1 MKAETE
7 REIEEILARV
17 AYCAIPINWATNNPF
32 PGVGNRKGLR
42 RGPGLDFL
50 GTSLFREGDDERHIN
65 WVATASAAEDD
76 EIYKTIYRSR
86 KELKAHIFV
95 DISPT
100 MDYGTQRTTKR
111 GLAAEIAASIHYAL
125 DKTRDK
131 TGCTLFSRLTVHDT
145 LPTKSARLNLIPA
158 LGNILETASK
168 EAEKLDPKPG
178 DGLDKA
184 LSILPGERQLVF
196 VISDFLDMSKADWQ
210 ALDAL
215 AVVHDVVCIFVQ
227 DARERQLP
235 EPEGWLARLGFFY
248 RIEDAAGN
256 SKWVWN
262 NAATRAKWT
271 ENWKAHEASV
281 SSAIDDC
288 NCQLLVISTEEDES
302 AINSVLNLFA
312 GHS

>member
-7 REIEEILARV
+7 KEIEEILARV

-32 PGVGNRKGLR
+32 PGIGNRKGLR
-42 RGPGLDFL
+42 RGPGMDFL

-65 WVATASAAEDD
+65 QIATASAAEDD

-95 DISPT
+95 DISAT

-111 GLAAEIAASIHYAL
+111 GLAAELAASIHYAL

-131 TGCTLFSRLTVHDT
+131 AGCTLFSRLSVHET

-158 LGNILETASK
+158 LTNILETERQ
-168 EAEKLDPKPG
+168 EAEKLDRSPG
-178 DGLDKA
+178 DGLEKA
-184 LSILPGERQLVF
+184 LSILPAERQLVF
-196 VISDFLDMSKADWQ
+196 VISDFLEMSKADWE

-227 DARERQLP
+227 DKRERELP
-235 EPEGWLARLGFFY
+235 EPEGWLSRLGFFY
-248 RIEDAAGN
+248 RIEDANGN

-262 NAATRAKWT
+262 NASTRKKWT
-271 ENWKAHEASV
+271 ENWKAHVASV
-281 SSAIDDC
+281 SAAIDDC
-288 NCQLLVISTEEDES
+288 GGQLLAVSTEEDEQ
-302 AINSVLNLFA
+302 AITSVLNLFA
-312 GHS
+312 GHI